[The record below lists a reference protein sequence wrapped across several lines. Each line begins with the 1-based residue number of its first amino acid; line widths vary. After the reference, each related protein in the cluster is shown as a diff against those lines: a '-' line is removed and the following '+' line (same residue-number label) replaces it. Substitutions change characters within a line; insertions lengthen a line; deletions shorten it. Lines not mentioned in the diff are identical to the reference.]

1 MRQAPRGCAAQ
12 SPGAGE
18 FHRGLTPKELAI
30 MDRWD
35 AGMPIAKIAR
45 ELGKPVDRVRNLI
58 IYYDGA
64 ADRRT
69 SDRAMAAASAQL
81 LRAIQRERAA

>member
-12 SPGAGE
+12 SRGAGE

-35 AGMPIAKIAR
+35 AGMSITRIAR
-45 ELGKPVDRVRNLI
+45 ELGKPVERVRNLV

-64 ADRRT
+64 ADQRVEK
-69 SDRAMAAASAQL
+69 SDMAAFSAQL
-81 LRAIQRERAA
+81 LCAIRQERAA